1 SPPTWT
7 NAAATAGNRSP
18 AGRWNASCPGT
29 PALKTS
35 APGHSRHPPDKTR
48 ANNDSTGMP
57 AASRHAGPRHALSQ
71 DFRILTISP
80 PYRLLSSFG
89 RISHDR
95 RAARWGASRSR
106 TRLQRSGLDLDLGAG
121 FEHGWHERTNQAR
134 DTRRGF

>member
-48 ANNDSTGMP
+48 ANNDSTGMA

-71 DFRILTISP
+71 DFRILTSRDGSGHEDIAGHGSQ
-80 PYRLLSSFG
+80 G
-89 RISHDR
+89 GVR
-95 RAARWGASRSR
+95 R
-106 TRLQRSGLDLDLGAG
+106 D
-121 FEHGWHERTNQAR
+121 
-134 DTRRGF
+134 